1 MPLYN
6 RLIEKGKEE
15 DENPGTALNKLKEVG
30 STAASLVGIDPES
43 DTLVQDLGYEML
55 DMAAHQ
61 RNNPGLPGAISY
73 VGAQAVQ
80 HIPFVRMGREYVS
93 NQLDNWLS
101 PIFKTNNLAAEGV
114 GKLDNNLNVMQSKG
128 ITPSQ
133 PSFGQNFVPP
143 NPTEIH
149 KVSQKL
155 LNEHLL
161 ANGGRFNYNA
171 FRSLLESPKARSIA
185 ELVQTTPH
193 SKIPNWDTHRKGLVD
208 VFESIYGDTMALKG
222 ISRSD
227 VDIDHLVTLVQSM
240 PIYDN
245 VKFGSPLWN
254 EIQTVMLSR
263 NYKPGR
269 TLENL
274 NALDPG
280 THKVKTAF
288 FNNLHGKDCRV
299 FFTKARMKA
308 IQNNPDAR
316 IKLLDLYLDEI
327 DKGTAILEEGQKVW
341 ETLYKPGTVL
351 PEQLVKTL
359 SKIKVNKYSHPD
371 LINITREI
379 VESESENLLKN
390 ISKAEQNLVNRIN
403 NPNQK
408 TRVTKKNR
416 LPTQKQIDQQIKEA
430 GDSFQPTIEGLLDKL
445 FD

>member
-1 MPLYN
+1 
-6 RLIEKGKEE
+6 
-15 DENPGTALNKLKEVG
+15 
-30 STAASLVGIDPES
+30 
-43 DTLVQDLGYEML
+43 
-55 DMAAHQ
+55 
-61 RNNPGLPGAISY
+61 
-73 VGAQAVQ
+73 
-80 HIPFVRMGREYVS
+80 
-93 NQLDNWLS
+93 
-101 PIFKTNNLAAEGV
+101 
-114 GKLDNNLNVMQSKG
+114 
-128 ITPSQ
+128 
-133 PSFGQNFVPP
+133 
-143 NPTEIH
+143 
-149 KVSQKL
+149 
-155 LNEHLL
+155 
-161 ANGGRFNYNA
+161 
-171 FRSLLESPKARSIA
+171 
-185 ELVQTTPH
+185 
-193 SKIPNWDTHRKGLVD
+193 
-208 VFESIYGDTMALKG
+208 MALKG

-288 FNNLHGKDCRV
+288 FNNLHGKDGRG